1 MLSSDWELMNSLD
14 LTSFFLNLNL
24 SSLIR
29 TSNLFFSKRFLLCKK
44 NKKRFRHTE
53 KQRLFEHLTH
63 HTHTGRI
70 HFHIHSRALMPPAT
84 TKFSPEKKVV
94 LILSS
99 LVFLP
104 FTQNISRQ
112 PIPEKLLL
120 RMPLWRKKIKN
131 LVSPPPR
138 ALMRNMGLK
147 TAHGW
152 EG

>member
-1 MLSSDWELMNSLD
+1 MLSSDWELLNSLD

-63 HTHTGRI
+63 HSHTGRI

-104 FTQNISRQ
+104 FTENISRQ
-112 PIPEKLLL
+112 PIPENSWPYKTFYCEC
-120 RMPLWRKKIKN
+120 PYEKKWKN
-131 LVSPPPR
+131 R
-138 ALMRNMGLK
+138 ALWSMSPK
-147 TAHGW
+147 TALGRK
-152 EG
+152 G